1 MNQQHTAVS
10 VPSSTF
16 KVTLLLE
23 PLTSGEIAASVMEF
37 PQCRVEAATRGEA
50 IAHLKTALIEHLQP
64 IEVIPLELS
73 VSSSTTDLNPWV
85 PLFGMFEDNRYFDEV
100 MAIIEA
106 EREALGDEE
115 IDPAFY
121 QPKDSG

>member
-1 MNQQHTAVS
+1 MNQQHTPVS
-10 VPSSTF
+10 V
-16 KVTLLLE
+16 
-23 PLTSGEIAASVMEF
+23 
-37 PQCRVEAATRGEA
+37 
-50 IAHLKTALIEHLQP
+50 P

-73 VSSSTTDLNPWV
+73 VSASTTDLNPWV
-85 PLFGMFEDNRYFDEV
+85 PLFGTFEDNRYRYFEEV

-121 QPKDSG
+121 QPPNLLTSIVGKF

>member
-10 VPSSTF
+10 MPSSTF

-37 PQCRVEAATRGEA
+37 PKCRVEAATRGEA
-50 IAHLKTALIEHLQP
+50 IANLKTALIEHLQP

-73 VSSSTTDLNPWV
+73 VSASTTDLNPWV

-100 MAIIEA
+100 MAIVEA
-106 EREALGDEE
+106 ERETAGDED

-121 QPKDSG
+121 QPKDLS